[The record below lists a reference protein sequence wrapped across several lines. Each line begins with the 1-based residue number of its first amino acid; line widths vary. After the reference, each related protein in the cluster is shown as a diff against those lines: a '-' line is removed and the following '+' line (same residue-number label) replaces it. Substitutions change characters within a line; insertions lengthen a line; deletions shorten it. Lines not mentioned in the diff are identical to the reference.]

1 MLAIKC
7 QADISLQTM
16 QWNMDV
22 LAPTIDFAAAPH
34 ECVNWDMLQDWLG
47 DRVFDVY
54 APGAVVHPVLGPSF
68 PDGKDPERIGVV
80 VVDPNHV

>member
-16 QWNMDV
+16 QWETDV
-22 LAPTIDFAAAPH
+22 LAPSINFTAAPH
-34 ECVNWDMLQDWLG
+34 ECVNWDPLQEWLA

-54 APGAVVHPVLGPSF
+54 APGAVVHPILGPSF
-68 PDGKDPERIGVV
+68 PNGEDPDRVGVV
-80 VVDPNHV
+80 VTNHTHG